1 MILPDWVSKYT
12 RLSFSDYDCWQL
24 VCKIYREQF
33 EIQLP
38 SYKLNYKGPRDSANI
53 QRLIEG
59 VRTCMWKE
67 VDTPKIG
74 NLVLFIIGGTPC
86 HIGVCIDPKEQLMIH
101 TMKEINTVI
110 ERYSL
115 SRWRNRLDGF
125 FRYAK

>member
-1 MILPDWVSKYT
+1 
-12 RLSFSDYDCWQL
+12 
-24 VCKIYREQF
+24 
-33 EIQLP
+33 
-38 SYKLNYKGPRDSANI
+38 
-53 QRLIEG
+53 
-59 VRTCMWKE
+59 MWKE